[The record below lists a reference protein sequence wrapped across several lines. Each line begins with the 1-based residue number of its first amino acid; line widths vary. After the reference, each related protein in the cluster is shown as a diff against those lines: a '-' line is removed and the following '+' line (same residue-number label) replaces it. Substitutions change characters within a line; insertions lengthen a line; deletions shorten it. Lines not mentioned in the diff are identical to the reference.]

1 MTETWTMTS
10 LSKPVAKKRGRP
22 VGSKNKRVRKVA
34 GKEYTFK
41 DKAFKQ
47 PKPAAADNLMN
58 DNLRLIQDNG
68 RLLNAINNLEHQ
80 VVGYRAVISYLE
92 NRLGLASSQ

>member
-1 MTETWTMTS
+1 MTS

-22 VGSKNKRVRKVA
+22 VGSKNKRIRKVA

-80 VVGYRAVISYLE
+80 VIGYRAVISYLE